1 MPGGSSRSLDT
12 RLFMTRRVEP
22 SSVMLLLEAGAN
34 PKRARRRW
42 RTPRCMRR
50 RGAGTAEVVMA
61 LLQAGADPA
70 ARDNDRELPF
80 NHAEDNEQLKGTDA
94 YRKLAAPI
102 ETQKKLAEQGE
113 VDASIRCP
121 EYIER
126 LARYT
131 HRWTDGFLEPKFSH
145 LRMTGDPNVITYIGD
160 HIEFQNG
167 FGAWQPHTYECD
179 LNVETKEVVD
189 VRARPGRLP

>member
-1 MPGGSSRSLDT
+1 
-12 RLFMTRRVEP
+12 MTRRVEP

-34 PKRARRRW
+34 PNARDEGGD
-42 RTPRCMRR
+42 TPLHAAA
-50 RGAGTAEVVMA
+50 RGGTAEVVMA

-70 ARDNDRELPF
+70 ARDNNRELPF

-121 EYIER
+121 EYIGVTSRNGKNRTLRPIER
-126 LARYT
+126 RAGPELALFNLLVQPPAMVQNIVAKELDRLG
-131 HRWTDGFLEPKFSH
+131 HARVGVPGSGRSCSPKRSRCGDRAWRSPEPS
-145 LRMTGDPNVITYIGD
+145 LS
-160 HIEFQNG
+160 
-167 FGAWQPHTYECD
+167 
-179 LNVETKEVVD
+179 
-189 VRARPGRLP
+189 GRTL